1 MLIYYNQFFL
11 FCTVLEV
18 KYVVEKMIILIFEQL
33 DY

>member
-1 MLIYYNQFFL
+1 MRLIYYNQFFL

-18 KYVVEKMIILIFEQL
+18 KYVEKMIILIFEYM